1 MREEGVCGQGAGCR
15 AVGIIENVFSG
26 AAECVPWRKIPDWI
40 VIDQPNMEKA
50 KPSDMK

>member
-1 MREEGVCGQGAGCR
+1 
-15 AVGIIENVFSG
+15 
-26 AAECVPWRKIPDWI
+26 VPWRKIPDWI